1 MAIIYRQG
9 TNEDTG
15 LAAPTVVID
24 DSSDWWAGAQKCF
37 ASIALAAVLSTTALA
52 SQIGRQICQDQG
64 DFTGTLSAYTSS
76 PPQAFQLRLSGGG
89 YSVRYAPDTDEFA
102 APVTAGQDEDYW
114 QPVRPIPASLYQR
127 LPYLPDVEGIP
138 AGSLFGQYDED
149 FWRSGVSPAWW
160 TNLCPQQFSFDV
172 QEPAGSLYG
181 QADEDCWQ
189 NPVRPVQPS
198 MRFALPLGDQDDV
211 YPTTP
216 ATLATDEDFWQNK
229 VAPVQ
234 ASLFRS
240 PAFRD
245 ADEIPAGFLYG
256 QADEDCWENPVRP
269 VQASFY
275 QQLPYLFDAGD
286 FARPNLVSEDFWSN
300 PAIPVAANVYQR
312 LPYLFD
318 PVEIASTQSGT
329 ALPAGLSLVAAEND
343 PTASA
348 QVSQPGGSRPAR
360 RRARG
365 AFPSVPPPI
374 PHTLSAI
381 VRVQGLSLQANHG
394 RLSASGSANA
404 HAKVPSLE
412 VAVGNPTAK
421 GIRNPTDEELIAIL
435 MGA

>member
-1 MAIIYRQG
+1 MAVVYIQG
-9 TNEDTG
+9 TNEDPS
-15 LAAPTVVID
+15 LSPPAVVVDD
-24 DSSDWWAGAQKCF
+24 DSSWWGGVQQCF
-37 ASIALAAVLSTTALA
+37 AAVAMAAVLASTALA
-52 SQIGRQICQDQG
+52 GQIAQQISQG
-64 DFTGTLSAYTSS
+64 S
-76 PPQAFQLRLSGGG
+76 
-89 YSVRYAPDTDEFA
+89 DENILVA
-102 APVTAGQDEDYW
+102 VSNQPDEDCW
-114 QPVRPIPASLYQR
+114 INPVPPLAGSNLWSQQWAF
-127 LPYLPDVEGIP
+127 DVQES

-149 FWRSGVSPAWW
+149 FWRSGVSPVWW
-160 TNLCPQQFSFDV
+160 TNLWPQQFSFDV
-172 QEPAGSLYG
+172 QEPAGSLRG
-181 QADEDCWQ
+181 QPDEDFWQ
-189 NPVRPVQPS
+189 NPVQPVQPS

-234 ASLFRS
+234 TSLFRS

-256 QADEDCWENPVRP
+256 QADEDFWANPVRP

-275 QQLPYLFDAGD
+275 QQLPYFFDSGD
-286 FARPNLVSEDFWSN
+286 FARPNIVSEDFWDN

-343 PTASA
+343 PTAST
-348 QVSQPGGSRPAR
+348 QVAQPGGSRPAR

-374 PHTLSAI
+374 PQTIAAI

-394 RLSASGSANA
+394 RLSASGSATA

-412 VAVGNPTAK
+412 VSVGNPTAK